1 MNKQFFEKI
10 FPSQGNLC
18 IAAIRPEDGV
28 TIPRF
33 PADVE
38 TALTVA
44 QNFIDKK
51 FNVYFTPG
59 TYSGN
64 RRRQAECLYVKS
76 FFLDLDVE
84 HGKNR
89 YESKDAA
96 VEDLQRFCGEINW
109 PIPVLIDSGGGI
121 HAYWILDEALPADQ
135 WDLYAESFKQLCIDK
150 GLIIDEAVPADS
162 ARLMRVPGTS
172 NYRYDPPSQSS
183 MLTDVYTYDFELLKP
198 ALGNVQKPFNLR
210 DVEKGLDEDTQ
221 AIYDKRNGNFEYDFG
236 KIAVASLAGDGCAQ
250 IKFILE
256 NATTCPE
263 PLWYAGISV
272 ATRCRDRDTAI
283 HQMSEDYPGYS
294 FDETERKADQ
304 SLREASWAHG
314 CDAFAKENRSS
325 CDGCPYRGKIAGPID
340 LGKILKTPQPVALP
354 EPDDGIVTEFETED
368 EAQPIRGEESPE
380 NVFFPDYLAPYG
392 RGINGGIYY
401 TPPARRD
408 KKGKLIQDDPE
419 LLTPNDVYPI
429 KRIYSPHDGEC
440 LLMYLRLP
448 RDASRE
454 FLLPLRDVASL
465 DKMRAVLASN
475 GVVFEPVVAPRLASY
490 LMKWTAYLMETG
502 RADTMRVQQ
511 GWTEDLKSFLVG
523 TREIN
528 AGEERYC
535 PPSPLSKG
543 VVRHIHEKGSYEVW
557 QRCVQMFNDPGYELH
572 AFTVLCG
579 LASPLM
585 ELSNVN
591 GVTLS
596 LYSEGPGTGK
606 TGALYGALSV
616 WGNPEQLSVYEGT
629 GNGLV
634 QRMITS
640 KNIVYG
646 LDEQGNLKPEVVS
659 PLLYNISSGKSK
671 IRLMASNNQEREAA
685 YNSRLIAIMTT
696 NKPMRSI
703 MSEHKA
709 NNAAE
714 NVRLLEPEV
723 LKPSVPGYEL
733 TAERGVEMFD
743 PLKFNYGHAGPLYM
757 KELFRIGI
765 DELRM
770 RAKKEYLRVAEKYTQ
785 NAEYRFLSNLI
796 SLPRVAGEIAN
807 SMGML
812 DYDLDRIFSVVGSYF
827 DDVIAG
833 KRADDENN
841 RSDTLG
847 DFINKNIQ
855 SCLVVREGKITT
867 EPRGPLL
874 IRAEVDN
881 GLIYVS
887 TSAMKQYLK
896 DIKMDIKQFETRLSK
911 AGILRAKV
919 RKQMASGWRDALG
932 STNVQAYE
940 ITMDV
945 SHLFEKNDAP
955 QENTAD
961 PVV

>member
-1 MNKQFFEKI
+1 
-10 FPSQGNLC
+10 
-18 IAAIRPEDGV
+18 
-28 TIPRF
+28 
-33 PADVE
+33 
-38 TALTVA
+38 
-44 QNFIDKK
+44 
-51 FNVYFTPG
+51 
-59 TYSGN
+59 
-64 RRRQAECLYVKS
+64 
-76 FFLDLDVE
+76 
-84 HGKNR
+84 
-89 YESKDAA
+89 
-96 VEDLQRFCGEINW
+96 
-109 PIPVLIDSGGGI
+109 
-121 HAYWILDEALPADQ
+121 
-135 WDLYAESFKQLCIDK
+135 
-150 GLIIDEAVPADS
+150 
-162 ARLMRVPGTS
+162 
-172 NYRYDPPSQSS
+172 
-183 MLTDVYTYDFELLKP
+183 
-198 ALGNVQKPFNLR
+198 
-210 DVEKGLDEDTQ
+210 
-221 AIYDKRNGNFEYDFG
+221 
-236 KIAVASLAGDGCAQ
+236 
-250 IKFILE
+250 
-256 NATTCPE
+256 
-263 PLWYAGISV
+263 
-272 ATRCRDRDTAI
+272 
-283 HQMSEDYPGYS
+283 
-294 FDETERKADQ
+294 
-304 SLREASWAHG
+304 
-314 CDAFAKENRSS
+314 
-325 CDGCPYRGKIAGPID
+325 
-340 LGKILKTPQPVALP
+340 
-354 EPDDGIVTEFETED
+354 
-368 EAQPIRGEESPE
+368 
-380 NVFFPDYLAPYG
+380 
-392 RGINGGIYY
+392 
-401 TPPARRD
+401 
-408 KKGKLIQDDPE
+408 
-419 LLTPNDVYPI
+419 
-429 KRIYSPHDGEC
+429 
-440 LLMYLRLP
+440 
-448 RDASRE
+448 
-454 FLLPLRDVASL
+454 
-465 DKMRAVLASN
+465 
-475 GVVFEPVVAPRLASY
+475 
-490 LMKWTAYLMETG
+490 
-502 RADTMRVQQ
+502 
-511 GWTEDLKSFLVG
+511 
-523 TREIN
+523 
-528 AGEERYC
+528 
-535 PPSPLSKG
+535 
-543 VVRHIHEKGSYEVW
+543 
-557 QRCVQMFNDPGYELH
+557 
-572 AFTVLCG
+572 
-579 LASPLM
+579 
-585 ELSNVN
+585 
-591 GVTLS
+591 
-596 LYSEGPGTGK
+596 
-606 TGALYGALSV
+606 
-616 WGNPEQLSVYEGT
+616 LSVYEGT

-723 LKPSVPGYEL
+723 LKPSAPGYEL

-812 DYDLDRIFSVVGSYF
+812 DYDLDRIFSVVGRYF

-955 QENTAD
+955 QEDTAD